1 MNHFAWSKSSVR
13 LAVTLCLFL
22 LVSQGIAWGPGGHM
36 IVAQI
41 AYGRLN
47 SHAKAQVDE
56 LIKVVINPA
65 DVTQK
70 SLDFVN
76 ASHWPD
82 DLRSVKSDEFKP
94 TFEWH
99 FIDTPF
105 SPDQTELPD
114 TPEPNIVTELN
125 NEVAVLKSADASQE
139 DKAKALRFLI
149 HFVGDI
155 HQPLHCATRVT
166 EDFPDGDRGGNSFM
180 VRLVDSNG
188 SVKKVKLHS
197 YWDGGID
204 DFPKGGPPPE
214 FAPPS
219 LDSVSQAADRI
230 TQEFPD
236 TDSQWKIGGPF
247 NFEGWAQESFSLAKT
262 VAYDHLVPN
271 RQPTKA
277 YISKA
282 KKAARKR
289 VAWGGYRLAEL
300 LNNIWPEQ

>member
-1 MNHFAWSKSSVR
+1 
-13 LAVTLCLFL
+13 
-22 LVSQGIAWGPGGHM
+22 M

-47 SHAKAQVDE
+47 SHAKAEVDR
-56 LIKVVINPA
+56 LIKVVINPN

-76 ASHWPD
+76 AAHWPD

-94 TFEWH
+94 TFDWH

-105 SPDQTELPD
+105 SPDNTELPD
-114 TPEPNIVTELN
+114 VPEPNIVSELN
-125 NEVAVLKSADASQE
+125 DEVKVLKASDATDQ
-139 DKAKALRFLI
+139 DKARALRFLI

-166 EDFPDGDRGGNSFM
+166 GQMPDGDRGGNLFM
-180 VRLVDSNG
+180 VRMVDGNG
-188 SVKKVKLHS
+188 RVKKVKLHS

-219 LDSVSQAADRI
+219 LDSVTQAAASI
-230 TQEFPD
+230 TEEFPD
-236 TDSQWKIGGPF
+236 TDSQWKTGGTF
-247 NFEGWAQESFSLAKT
+247 NFDGWAQESFALAKT
-262 VAYDHLVPN
+262 VAYDHLMPN
-271 RQPTKA
+271 GQPSKA
-277 YISKA
+277 YIQKA
-282 KKAARKR
+282 RTTARRR

-300 LNNIWPEQ
+300 LNNIWPAQ